1 MASVLRALYPARYE
15 AATGKARVLRPAG
28 CLGGVAQGLAGMGE
42 RARANYHL
50 LSSLGPEALLAP
62 CVQQH
67 GSSALGL
74 QQRLGLLIMSR
85 KEGPARESIISR
97 RQKLDLVLVRAQQVG
112 SHQHQIQ
119 PVASNRECCG

>member
-1 MASVLRALYPARYE
+1 MASEAQSGAAVLYA
-15 AATGKARVLRPAG
+15 AATGAKSLLRPAG
-28 CLGGVAQGLAGMGE
+28 CLDRVAQGLAGMGE

-67 GSSALGL
+67 GASALGL
-74 QQRLGLLIMSR
+74 QLRLGLLIMSR

-119 PVASNRECCG
+119 PVASNRECCS

>member
-1 MASVLRALYPARYE
+1 M
-15 AATGKARVLRPAG
+15 
-28 CLGGVAQGLAGMGE
+28 AGMGE

-67 GSSALGL
+67 GASALGL
-74 QQRLGLLIMSR
+74 QLQLGLRIMSR

-97 RQKLDLVLVRAQQVG
+97 RQKLDLVLVRAQRVG

-119 PVASNRECCG
+119 PVASSRDCWS